1 MAKPAEP
8 RSVLVLP
15 RTVVA
20 MLEAVAVVPI
30 VVVLIVVAAVAVVDT
45 VVVVDD
51 QRIFKVAHDR

>member
-15 RTVVA
+15 RMVEAT
-20 MLEAVAVVPI
+20 LEAVAVAPI
-30 VVVLIVVAAVAVVDT
+30 VVVLIVVAAAAVVDT

-51 QRIFKVAHDR
+51 

>member
-15 RTVVA
+15 QTV
-20 MLEAVAVVPI
+20 EAVAVVVI

-51 QRIFKVAHDR
+51 QRIFKFSHDR